1 MAIKTKYETIA
12 FLIRNNTL
20 AVYVNDTLS
29 PAATTILSD
38 ASLSYSQVH
47 NQQRAQ
53 TYSRINIRFANVSME
68 VRNFGSKLHV
78 MIWADTNSTTTP
90 LSPYTQGLCGGLYE
104 ATQDLSR
111 QSGVDL
117 YGESCMILLFIC
129 LFFFLLFVLLLS
141 SYVNTSLIFKYR
153 ARSSSQQL
161 VLPAYRPIV
170 HTFLQPLIL
179 TQRLPRIISL
189 HPVPLRSSPLCL
201 RPLLPLLSTPSLFHV
216 RGRCGGYWRHLPC
229 RNGTGRTCCKLPN
242 ISQRS
247 R

>member
-1 MAIKTKYETIA
+1 MAIKTKYETIG
-12 FLIRNNTL
+12 FMIRNNTL

-38 ASLSYSQVH
+38 ASLSYSQVY

-104 ATQDLSR
+104 ATQDLSQ

-117 YGESCMILLFIC
+117 YGESCMILFLYVC
-129 LFFFLLFVLLLS
+129 FFFV
-141 SYVNTSLIFKYR
+141 V
-153 ARSSSQQL
+153 
-161 VLPAYRPIV
+161 VC
-170 HTFLQPLIL
+170 
-179 TQRLPRIISL
+179 
-189 HPVPLRSSPLCL
+189 SSPFFLCI
-201 RPLLPLLSTPSLFHV
+201 PV
-216 RGRCGGYWRHLPC
+216 
-229 RNGTGRTCCKLPN
+229 
-242 ISQRS
+242 
-247 R
+247 